1 MGSVTRINSFSA
13 FGRRVGM
20 NGYAE
25 NACVEEAIRDSGVLE
40 KYPEISLK
48 NNRVG
53 IFGELVCLHTPLK
66 AHDRVEIYRP
76 LKLDPMQ
83 ARRMRAKM

>member
-1 MGSVTRINSFSA
+1 MQVEVVYANASSQFVVSIE
-13 FGRRVGM
+13 V
-20 NGYAE
+20 AE
-25 NACVEEAIRDSGVLE
+25 NACVEDAIRDSGVLE
-40 KYPEISLK
+40 KYPEISLA

-53 IFGELVCLHTPLK
+53 IFSELVCLHTRLK